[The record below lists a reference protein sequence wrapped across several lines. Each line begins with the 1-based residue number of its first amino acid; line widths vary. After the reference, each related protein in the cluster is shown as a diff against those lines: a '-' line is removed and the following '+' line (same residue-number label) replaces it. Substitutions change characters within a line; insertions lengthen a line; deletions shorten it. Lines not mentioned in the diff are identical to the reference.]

1 MQMRTLA
8 MHMKGCTPVKFK
20 PKLSQKNSEGSLDDV
35 KATLFPK
42 EEFTIFGFCFGVLG
56 FFLYERRAEG
66 EREEESQA
74 DCPLRVGPCAP
85 DLSHKQG

>member
-20 PKLSQKNSEGSLDDV
+20 PKLSQKNSEGSLNDV

-42 EEFTIFGFCFGVLG
+42 EEEFTIFGFCFEVLG
-56 FFLYERRAEG
+56 FFFYTN
-66 EREEESQA
+66 EE
-74 DCPLRVGPCAP
+74 
-85 DLSHKQG
+85 